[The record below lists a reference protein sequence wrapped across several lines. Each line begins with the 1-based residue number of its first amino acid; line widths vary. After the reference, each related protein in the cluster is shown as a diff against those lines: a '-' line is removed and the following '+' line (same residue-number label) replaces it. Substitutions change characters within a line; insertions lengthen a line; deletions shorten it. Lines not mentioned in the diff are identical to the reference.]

1 MKKYEVAAEKLK
13 RECRVEDFRFKTT
26 AEVKPL
32 EGIVGQE
39 RAKKSLEFGLRIK
52 SDGYNIFITG
62 ISGTGRTTSVEQ
74 AVRKMAKGQKVPDDW
89 CYLYNFSNSDNPS
102 ALKLPPGKAASFKK
116 DMEKLVGE
124 LQTAVPKGLESQLYE
139 EHKSQII
146 KDFQGKRT
154 ELFEQLENSAKAANF
169 QIKRSPSGIV
179 IIPTLEGKPL
189 EEEDVEKLTD
199 AAKTEIKKKQELLS
213 EQLNLIS
220 REIRT
225 MEKSAQEKLENLEIK
240 TAEYTINP
248 LIEEIKERYRNFPE
262 ILKYLSDVEKDMIIN
277 VDDFK
282 EKKEV
287 EILPGVK
294 LPERQ
299 SSMYK
304 YQVNVLMDNSGAKGA
319 PVVKEPHPTSY
330 NLSGRIEYRPQYGA
344 MVTDFTM
351 IKAGAFHKANGGY
364 LILQVVDI
372 LKNYF
377 SWETLKRAIKNKE
390 VMIED
395 LNEQFRLVNTPTL
408 RPQPIPL
415 DIKVLLIGNPMYYYL
430 LFAYDEEFKKLFKV
444 KADFSTIMD
453 RNAEGISNYNS
464 FMSKIC
470 GEENLLHLDREAA
483 GRIIEYGSK
492 LAGEQDKLTTKFIE
506 IADIIREANFW
517 AVSEKSKAVGK
528 AHVDK
533 ALEEKTFRSNL
544 IEKRLEELIREGVI
558 IVDTDGEATGQIN
571 GLSVLTLGD
580 YSFGKPSRIT
590 AKVYTGR
597 SGMINIDR
605 EVKLSGT
612 LHNKGFLILTGY
624 IGAKYCEDKPSVFT
638 ASICFEQLYEEIEG
652 DSASSTELY
661 ALLSALSGRPVKQG
675 IAVTGSVNQKGEVQP
690 IGGVNEK
697 IEGFYYTCK
706 VRGLTGK
713 QGVIIPHTNLK
724 HLMLKD
730 EVIDAVK
737 KGMFHVW
744 AVKTIDEGIEILTGV
759 PAGSKDKKGNYPAG
773 TVNYLVLQKLDRL
786 TKNYMKHQR
795 PEKRGKSSRKKR

>member
-1 MKKYEVAAEKLK
+1 MKKYEVPAEKLK
-13 RECRVEDFRFKTT
+13 RECRVEDFKFKTT

-39 RAKKSLEFGLRIK
+39 RAKKSLEFGLKIK

-62 ISGTGRTTSVEQ
+62 ASGTGRTTSVEQ
-74 AVRKMAKGQKVPDDW
+74 AVRKIAKGQKVPDDW
-89 CYLYNFSNSDNPS
+89 CYLYNFSNSDNPT
-102 ALKLPPGKAASFKK
+102 ALRLPPGKAVSFKK

-124 LQTAVPKGLESQLYE
+124 LQTAVPKELESQLYE
-139 EHKSQII
+139 EHKNQII

-154 ELFEQLENSAKAANF
+154 ELFEQLENSAKTANF
-169 QIKRSPSGIV
+169 QVKRSPSGIV

-199 AAKTEIKKKQELLS
+199 AAKTDIKKKQELLY

-248 LIEEIKERYRNFPE
+248 LIEEMKERYGNFPE
-262 ILKYLSDVEKDMIIN
+262 ILKYLDDVEKDMIIN
-277 VDDFK
+277 VDEFK

-351 IKAGAFHKANGGY
+351 IKAGALHKANGGY

-395 LNEQFRLVNTPTL
+395 LNEQFRLINTPTL

-415 DIKVLLIGNPMYYYL
+415 DIKVLLIGNPMFYYL

-453 RNAEGISNYNS
+453 RNAEGITNYNS

-483 GRIIEYGSK
+483 GKIIEYGSK

-661 ALLSALSGRPVKQG
+661 ALLSALSGLPVKQG

-706 VRGLTGK
+706 VRGLTGR

-730 EVIDAVK
+730 EVIDSVK

-759 PAGSKDKKGNYPAG
+759 PAGSKGKRGDYPAG

-786 TKNYMKHQR
+786 TKNYMKHQK